1 MPPQTYH
8 IFVNKTKYETSE
20 TLLTGQQVLTLAN
33 LSPPEY
39 DLFLVRGEG
48 KGEKVE
54 PDHQVE
60 IKNGLHFN
68 AITKG
73 VNFG

>member
-1 MPPQTYH
+1 MSH

-20 TLLTGQQVLTLAN
+20 ATLTGAQILRLAN
-33 LSPPEY
+33 LAPEGF
-39 DLFLVRGEG
+39 DLHLVRGEG
-48 KGEKVE
+48 KSQQIG
-54 PDHQVE
+54 PDQTVE

-73 VNFG
+73 LNFG